1 MTCNH
6 GCHGIWR
13 FYMQSCSQSCTLAHV
28 HGLGHLSCRLQVHV
42 LSCAWIVVSSTAAAW
57 FKAMEEVPVSSL
69 RQLHTKWHGM
79 HHTRASGV
87 SRLLRA
93 DSLPWWCVSLQ
104 GLHVHGLLRL
114 WHVQHIVLLQVQSVL
129 EDGERNLLVSSGLHA
144 KPRNSNYHSREAAA
158 QGMQD

>member
-1 MTCNH
+1 
-6 GCHGIWR
+6 
-13 FYMQSCSQSCTLAHV
+13 MQSCSQSCTLAHV

-129 EDGERNLLVSSGLHA
+129 EDGELNLLVSSGLHM
-144 KPRNSNYHSREAAA
+144 RNLAIPIITHGKRLHKECRIDEASIHSW
-158 QGMQD
+158 G